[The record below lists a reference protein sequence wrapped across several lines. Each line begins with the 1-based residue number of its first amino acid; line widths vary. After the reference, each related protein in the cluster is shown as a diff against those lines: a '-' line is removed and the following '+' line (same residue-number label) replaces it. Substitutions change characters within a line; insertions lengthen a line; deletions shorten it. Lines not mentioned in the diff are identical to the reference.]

1 MRILFI
7 APIPPPLNGQSLA
20 SQVILNDLKLE
31 NRIDLVN
38 INKSRPK
45 TTIDQIFRF
54 FFILKQSLFLSFK
67 SSKADRIYF
76 TISESKLGNIKDLLF
91 YILCFNSL
99 HKMIIHL
106 HGGAG
111 MSIIMNRENKILAK
125 TNVFFLKRMKG
136 VIVLGESLRLVY
148 ADKIN
153 ASKIFVVPNFAQD
166 YLFLDEISI
175 IKKNEDCKI
184 VRLLYLS
191 NLINGKGYVELLDAY
206 FSLPEKTRQRIQID
220 LAGEFKTEGEKAK
233 ILNKI
238 LNHPNITYH
247 GIVIGN
253 KKKALFSN
261 AHVFCLPTYY
271 PYEGQPISILEAYAA
286 GCVVM
291 TTNHSGIPDIFKDS
305 KNGYLVDKKSS
316 ESISRVI
323 EKIVIDADRN
333 LLLKKALYNS
343 NLANEKYRAVKYCNE
358 LKKVILG

>member
-1 MRILFI
+1 
-7 APIPPPLNGQSLA
+7 
-20 SQVILNDLKLE
+20 
-31 NRIDLVN
+31 
-38 INKSRPK
+38 
-45 TTIDQIFRF
+45 
-54 FFILKQSLFLSFK
+54 
-67 SSKADRIYF
+67 
-76 TISESKLGNIKDLLF
+76 
-91 YILCFNSL
+91 
-99 HKMIIHL
+99 
-106 HGGAG
+106 
-111 MSIIMNRENKILAK
+111 
-125 TNVFFLKRMKG
+125 
-136 VIVLGESLRLVY
+136 
-148 ADKIN
+148 
-153 ASKIFVVPNFAQD
+153 
-166 YLFLDEISI
+166 
-175 IKKNEDCKI
+175 
-184 VRLLYLS
+184 
-191 NLINGKGYVELLDAY
+191 LDAY